1 MWKSGKQ
8 IVNCC
13 YCFREVLVCATSI
26 LSRLSL
32 SGKSFSKC
40 EKGGIHHIITQPLI
54 QKLWKTKTKMKT
66 FFYKVRWIW
75 TDRSPLLLTAVA
87 LLSLTSVIA
96 QRSEVQERPGSLPDM
111 GNDENRRPPDF
122 ASNPFPN
129 QFPGLDFQDPFRTN
143 AFRTTEDPLRTT
155 QGTTTPTPF
164 RRTQNEI
171 NRFQNKEPV
180 LASFPDAPFNPNP
193 GKFEIL
199 NWYV

>member
-13 YCFREVLVCATSI
+13 YCFREVWVCATQI

-32 SGKSFSKC
+32 SYKSSQNVKRV
-40 EKGGIHHIITQPLI
+40 ETHIITQPLI

-75 TDRSPLLLTAVA
+75 TNRSPLLLTAVA

-193 GKFEIL
+193 GKFE
-199 NWYV
+199 N